1 MNVKSLFF
9 RMRAVHWV
17 GIVLL
22 VLNGALLTDNLIASL
37 IQYVVAFVIFL
48 HDMDEK
54 YWGVN
59 PIEELRS
66 YLHKNDFTKQV
77 KINSKYNYEVE
88 DMINALENYRL
99 HVEAQTALDNKL
111 IDEAKVVVTRV
122 QHGWYSQSI
131 NAQTTNAHLEEFKNS
146 VNSMIKSVR
155 ERFIAVDEV
164 LETYAKADYTKSISM
179 DKNDE
184 KGGAFERLVVGVNNL
199 QNAMKEM
206 LKTSSQNGTELSSKA
221 GEFQDKMRELGLAS
235 MKQADSVEKTVH
247 AMAHISQTIDSTALK
262 ANDVVLQSQN
272 IKSVVSIIGDI
283 ADQTNL
289 LALNAA
295 IEAARAGE
303 HGRGFAVVADEVRKL
318 AERTQHSLTEIN
330 ANVNVLTQSIQEI
343 GQNIS
348 DQAEGISEINQAVTE
363 IDMATKENTRT
374 TNSVDAIAR
383 EVADIS
389 GKILAEVSSK
399 KF

>member
-1 MNVKSLFF
+1 MNIKSLFF
-9 RMRAVHWV
+9 RMRAIHWI

-22 VLNGALLTDNLIASL
+22 VLNGALLTENLIASL
-37 IQYVVAFVIFL
+37 IQYVVAFVVFL

-54 YWGVN
+54 RWGVD

-88 DMINALENYRL
+88 DMIKALENYRL

-131 NAQTTNAHLEEFKNS
+131 NMQTPNAHLEEFKNS
-146 VNSMIKSVR
+146 VNLMIKSVR

-164 LETYAKADYTKSISM
+164 LETYAKSDYTKSISINE
-179 DKNDE
+179 NDE
-184 KGGAFERLVVGVNNL
+184 KNGAFERLVVGVNNL
-199 QNAMKEM
+199 QSAMKKM
-206 LKTSSQNGTELSSKA
+206 LQTSSQNGVELSSKA
-221 GEFQDKMRELGLAS
+221 GEFQEKMRELGLMS
-235 MKQADSVEKTVH
+235 MRQAQSVEKTVH
-247 AMAHISQTIDSTALK
+247 ATAYISQTIDSTALK
-262 ANDVVLQSQN
+262 ANDVVSQSQN
-272 IKSVVSIIGDI
+272 IKSVVGIIDDI
-283 ADQTNL
+283 AEQTNL

-330 ANVNVLTQSIQEI
+330 VNVNVLSQSVQEI
-343 GQNIS
+343 SQNIS
-348 DQAEGISEINQAVTE
+348 EQVEGISEINQAITE

-374 TNSVDAIAR
+374 ISFVDAIAK

-389 GKILAEVSSK
+389 EKILAEISSK
-399 KF
+399 RF

>member
-1 MNVKSLFF
+1 
-9 RMRAVHWV
+9 MRFIHWV

-22 VLNGALLTDNLIASL
+22 VLNGALLTENLIASL
-37 IQYVVAFVIFL
+37 IQYVIAFVIFL

-54 YWGVN
+54 RWGVN
-59 PIEELRS
+59 PIEELIS

-77 KINSKYNYEVE
+77 EINSKYNYEVE
-88 DMINALENYRL
+88 NMIKALENYRL
-99 HVEAQTALDNKL
+99 QTEAQMMLDNKL
-111 IDEAKVVVTRV
+111 IDEAKIVVTRV
-122 QHGWYSQSI
+122 QHGWYSQFI
-131 NAQTTNAHLEEFKNS
+131 NTQTTNAHLEEFKNS
-146 VNSMIKSVR
+146 VNLMIKSVR
-155 ERFIAVDEV
+155 ERFIAVDEI
-164 LETYAKADYTKSISM
+164 LEIYAKADYTKSISI

-184 KGGAFERLVVGVNNL
+184 KGGAFERLVIGVNNL
-199 QNAMKEM
+199 QNAMRDM
-206 LKTSSQNGTELSSKA
+206 LKISSQNGTELSSKA
-221 GEFQDKMRELGLAS
+221 NEFQEKMKELRLSS
-235 MKQADSVEKTVH
+235 MKQVQSVEKTIH
-247 AMAHISQTIDSTALK
+247 AMADISQTIDSATLK
-262 ANDVVLQSQN
+262 ANDVISQSQN
-272 IKSVVSIIGDI
+272 IKSVVTIIGDI

-330 ANVNVLTQSIQEI
+330 VNINILTQSIQEI

-348 DQAEGISEINQAVTE
+348 SQAEGISEIKEAITE
-363 IDMATKENTRT
+363 IDITTKENTRT
-374 TNSVDAIAR
+374 TSSVDVIAK

-389 GKILAEVSSK
+389 DKILAEVSSK